1 MDVWHFHRGGH
12 DSHKVLD
19 LYCTSEIIALYRRQ
33 MIQSSTDAEC
43 AIDLLFTD
51 IDFSKFTDETIDF
64 YQDIFGNFLPEFLD
78 AWQNSERRRTCKKK
92 IRYLEQKVNGIED
105 EHVRVQLYKRH

>member
-1 MDVWHFHRGGH
+1 MQQKHIIIQYLYEELPLDIGSH

-33 MIQSSTDAEC
+33 LIQSSADSEC
-43 AIDLLFTD
+43 AIDLFFTD
-51 IDFSKFTDETIDF
+51 IDFSKFTDETIEF

-78 AWQNSERRRTCKKK
+78 AWQKSERRRICKRKSSTWS
-92 IRYLEQKVNGIED
+92 
-105 EHVRVQLYKRH
+105 KR